1 LEVRVFQLTTA
12 TKKLLNL
19 TKDIRLVAGGT
30 SASKTIGILQVLID
44 IAQSSTIED
53 CEGLPID
60 VVSETMPHMRGG
72 AMQDFENIMRSHGYW
87 VEDRW
92 NKTFSTYTFE
102 TGIKMRFFSADTPSK
117 VHGPRRWI
125 LYINEGNN
133 IAWPIADHLMVRT
146 KWLVFVDW
154 NPASEFWAYEEIIN
168 NPEYAGEFDF
178 ITLTYK
184 DNEALDP
191 VVVKRIEAHKNNK
204 MWWQVYGLGQLGE
217 IEGRIYT
224 GWQWIDE
231 IPHEARLVKR
241 GLDFGYKN
249 DPSGLIAIYEYN
261 GGFILDEEMYQYG
274 MSNREIADHIKS
286 LSSQITVVAD
296 SSEPKSIDE
305 IRSYGVNILPAVKG
319 SGSKNAGIQFVQDQR
334 ISATKRSINLKKEYE
349 RYIWLKDK
357 LTDKFTNDPPDV
369 DDHLLDPLRY
379 GLESFMKKT
388 RSGRVVKTAPS
399 LPHGPTTV
407 VTPEGRLMLN
417 LDYRRAYAKR
427 RTLR

>member
-1 LEVRVFQLTTA
+1 MFQLTTA
-12 TKKLLNL
+12 TKKLLSL
-19 TKDIRLVAGGT
+19 TKDIRLIAGGT

-53 CEGLPID
+53 CEGLPIA

-87 VEDRW
+87 NEERW
-92 NKTFSTYTFE
+92 NKTLCVYTFE
-102 TGIKMRFFSADTPSK
+102 TGVKMRFLSADSPSK
-117 VHGPRRWI
+117 VHGPRWWI

-133 IAWPIADHLMVRT
+133 VPYSIADHMMVRT
-146 KWLVFVDW
+146 KWLIFVDW
-154 NPASEFWAYEEIIN
+154 NPSSEFWAYTEIIN

-224 GWQWIDE
+224 GWQWIDD

-241 GLDFGYKN
+241 GLDFGYTN
-249 DPSGLIAIYEYN
+249 DPSGIIAIYEYN
-261 GGFILDEEMYQYG
+261 GGYILDEELYQYG
-274 MSNREIADHIKS
+274 MSNKNIAEHIKN
-286 LSSQITVVAD
+286 LPNQQVTVVAD

-305 IRSYGVNILPAVKG
+305 IRSYGVNILPAIKG
-319 SGSKNAGIQFVQDQR
+319 GGSKNAGISFVQEQR

-357 LTDKFTNDPPDV
+357 LTDQFTNDPPDI

-388 RSGRVVKTAPS
+388 RTGRVVKTNTGAPN
-399 LPHGPTTV
+399 LPHTLVQPNGKM
-407 VTPEGRLMLN
+407 MLN
-417 LDYRRAYAKR
+417 LDYRRAYAR
-427 RTLR
+427 RRPLR

>member
-1 LEVRVFQLTTA
+1 MAFIETTA
-12 TKKLLNL
+12 LHKVLGL

-44 IAQSSTIED
+44 IAQSSTLED

-72 AMQDFENIMRSHGYW
+72 AMQDFENIMRSQGYW
-87 VEDRW
+87 DDARW

-102 TGIKMRFFSADTPSK
+102 TGIKMRFFSADAPSK

-133 IAWPIADHLMVRT
+133 IPWPIADHLIVRT
-146 KWLVFVDW
+146 KWLTFVDW
-154 NPASEFWAYEEIIN
+154 NPSSEFWAYTEIMQ
-168 NPEYAGEFDF
+168 NPAYTGQYDF

-191 VVVKRIEAHKNNK
+191 VIVKRIEAHRNNK

-224 GWQWIDE
+224 GWQWVDD

-241 GLDFGYKN
+241 GLDFGYTN
-249 DPSGLIAIYEYN
+249 DPSGIIAVYEYN
-261 GGFILDEEMYQYG
+261 GGFILDEELYQYG
-274 MSNREIADHIKS
+274 MSNKA
-286 LSSQITVVAD
+286 LSDQVAMLSHPNTLVVAD

-305 IRSYGVNILPAVKG
+305 MRGYGTNIIGANKGPGSVNQ
-319 SGSKNAGIQFVQDQR
+319 GIAFVQNQR

-357 LTDKFTNDPPDV
+357 LSDKFINEAPDI
-369 DDHLLDPLRY
+369 DNHLLDPVRY
-379 GLESFMKKT
+379 ALESYMPRDEDQDDT
-388 RSGRVVKTAPS
+388 TTGNITSLWGR
-399 LPHGPTTV
+399 
-407 VTPEGRLMLN
+407 
-417 LDYRRAYAKR
+417 
-427 RTLR
+427 